1 MTAGCRPFGGEELN
15 IAVVGA
21 GVAGLAVAVG
31 CEAAGHQVT
40 LFEAKDKLGGRME
53 TLHHNGH
60 VIDAGFHVLHTAYPT
75 VKRWIDLEGLNAKPM
90 DNCTVT
96 IHPPTGRK
104 RLLGDALRSP
114 RYLFPTLKSGGVGD
128 GLRFFKWRMKTSS
141 RDLERSM
148 DQPSPTIEQGLQHRR
163 FRPSTRRVL
172 EPLFAGIT
180 LDPTLSERFAFADF
194 TWGAMSHGSM
204 VVPREG
210 IAAVPNQLAERLV
223 NTNVVLNATVSEVTS
238 SSVTVNGQ
246 HHSFDKVVL
255 AVPQHVASALLPT
268 LLGDHEPVERCTS
281 TVVFRA
287 PRPPFKQARLLLNE
301 TWGVDGN
308 NVLHVHVP
316 TNLHPHP
323 QQEHWVAATLVG
335 EAAIHPDVNAVQ
347 AELSTWFGDQVSQW
361 EHTVTTTVRHA
372 LPHIDPTVHQRIAPN
387 LDVDGILV
395 VGDHRTHPSVQGALA
410 SAEQALRTLEIPLP
424 RR

>member
-1 MTAGCRPFGGEELN
+1 MK

-21 GVAGLAVAVG
+21 GVAGMAVAIG
-31 CEAAGHQVT
+31 CETAGHDVT
-40 LFEAKDKLGGRME
+40 LFEARDKLGGRME
-53 TLHHNGH
+53 TLQHGNHL
-60 VIDAGFHVLHTAYPT
+60 IDAGFHVLHTAYPT
-75 VKRWIDLEGLNAKPM
+75 VKRWIDVDALDAKAM

-114 RYLFPTLKSGGVGD
+114 RYLLPTLKSVGIGD

-141 RDLERSM
+141 KDLERSM
-148 DQPSPTIEQGLQHRR
+148 DQPSPTIAQGLQQRR
-163 FRPSTRRVL
+163 FRSSTRRVL

-180 LDPTLSERFAFADF
+180 LDPSLSERFAFADF

-210 IAAVPNQLAERLV
+210 IGAVPNQLAQRLEKTKV
-223 NTNVVLNATVSEVTS
+223 ILNAVVSEVTAS
-238 SSVTVNGQ
+238 KVTVNDEQ
-246 HHSFDKVVL
+246 HVFDQVVL
-255 AVPQHVASALLPT
+255 AVPQHVASSLLPS
-268 LLGDHEPVERCTS
+268 LLGEHEPVERCTS

-287 PRPPFKQARLLLNE
+287 PRPPFRQPRLLLNE
-301 TWGVDGN
+301 TWGLDGN
-308 NVLHVHVP
+308 MVLHVHVP
-316 TNLHPHP
+316 TNLHSHP
-323 QQEHWVAATLVG
+323 QNEHWVAATLVG
-335 EAAIHPDVNAVQ
+335 EAALHPDEKAVQ
-347 AELSTWFGDQVSQW
+347 AELATWFGDQVHQW
-361 EHTVTTTVRHA
+361 THTVTTTVRHA
-372 LPHIDPTVHQRIAPN
+372 LPHIDPSVHERIASQ

-410 SAEQALRTLEIPLP
+410 SAERALAFLDIPLP